1 MKKISFLFLLFLFLS
16 CPAIIT
22 AQVQIESGSFGA
34 NTNTK
39 GYTLDKNTGE
49 RTVLVE
55 INFSK
60 PFNIKPQV
68 LLSVTNCDLDAKTN
82 VRYSV
87 EATSISRD
95 GFVVKISSWSDTKIY
110 SIGGTWLAYAE

>member
-1 MKKISFLFLLFLFLS
+1 M
-16 CPAIIT
+16 
-22 AQVQIESGSFGA
+22 ESGSFVA

-55 INFSK
+55 VNFSK

-68 LLSVTNCDLDAKTN
+68 LLSITNCDLDTQTN

-95 GFVVKISSWSDTKIY
+95 GFVVKITTWSNTKIY
-110 SIGGTWLAYAE
+110 SIGGTWLAHSE